1 MDPTLLELA
10 VCWGYNGKFTTPWD
24 SYLEWGIMGL
34 REVPSCHSDRM
45 DREGFP
51 RLRPGGGI
59 GVGSWLLV
67 GLALRVA
74 NVPGGG
80 TNCLMVKRRE
90 GT

>member
-1 MDPTLLELA
+1 
-10 VCWGYNGKFTTPWD
+10 
-24 SYLEWGIMGL
+24 
-34 REVPSCHSDRM
+34 M

-51 RLRPGGGI
+51 RLSPGGGI

-74 NVPGGG
+74 NVLGGG